1 MKPTIENL
9 RNGLCAVRNDGTLEE
24 LNRVM
29 KLAFNQD
36 GFVAPYKF
44 YWKGFCKDYTILPS
58 FSVKEFLQP
67 EFPRVMMVGNCRN
80 IGSWLKRLVYGKIGN
95 WWYAYSNID
104 SINELTDDV
113 PLNPWKYAEE
123 IEEEPT
129 LELTLDQIAEK
140 FNVSVDKLKIK
151 K

>member
-29 KLAFNQD
+29 KLAFD
-36 GFVAPYKF
+36 KDRFLAIYKF
-44 YWKGFCKDYTILPS
+44 YGKEFCNDYTNLPS

-67 EFPRVMMVGNCRN
+67 EFPRVMMV
-80 IGSWLKRLVYGKIGN
+80 SHFESKESSLKRVVYGKIGN
-95 WWYAYSNID
+95 YWYAYKNVD
-104 SINELTDDV
+104 SIDKVTDDST
-113 PLNPWKYAEE
+113 LLCYKYAKE
-123 IEEEPT
+123 IEDEIEV
-129 LELTLDQIAEK
+129 TLDQIAEK
-140 FNVSVDKLKIK
+140 FGISVDKLKIK